1 MDNEERMKKLLQAIC
16 KPVTPSPGFKERLLR
31 RLTQEVSRRGLPIPR
46 RLWLKPVLWAP
57 IAAFVAL
64 ALIGYFVLVPLVL
77 APVAPP
83 TSPPAPPPVT
93 PPAPSPTPPVT
104 PAPTPTPAPPLAVV
118 STGILEIRVTD
129 APAKREVS
137 AINVTVANI
146 EVHRAGEDGGWITV
160 LEGSEDFDL
169 KELLGV
175 VEDLCSQEIPVG
187 HYTQIRMDI
196 ENVEAT
202 VDGEPETVEVKLP
215 SGKLKAV
222 VPFEINEDKTTVITI
237 DFDAEKSLVFTGED
251 KVIFKPVVK
260 LIVTYED

>member
-83 TSPPAPPPVT
+83 PVT

-104 PAPTPTPAPPLAVV
+104 PAPTVV
-118 STGILEIRVTD
+118 STGIVEIRVTD
-129 APAKREVS
+129 APAEQQVS
-137 AINVTVANI
+137 AINVTITNI
-146 EVHRAGEDGGWITV
+146 QVHKADGDQGWVTII
-160 LEGSEDFDL
+160 EEPNSFDL
-169 KELLGV
+169 LQLRGVEKVLGAKES
-175 VEDLCSQEIPVG
+175 EVG
-187 HYTQIRMDI
+187 HYTQIRMD
-196 ENVEAT
+196 VEPVAAT
-202 VDGEPETVEVKLP
+202 VDGKDVDVDVVLP
-215 SGKLKAV
+215 SGRLKLVGSFDVESSK
-222 VPFEINEDKTTVITI
+222 KTILTL
-237 DFDAEKSLVFTGED
+237 DFDADKSLVFTGEG
-251 KVIFKPVVK
+251 KIIFKPVVK